1 VIDVVK
7 WLELIEPNPEA
18 GFVDIPVLGDFD
30 RKPLS
35 SGRGRSTLPSPA

>member
-1 VIDVVK
+1 VIDVVI
-7 WLELIEPNPEA
+7 WIELIEANPDA

-30 RKPLS
+30 RQPLS